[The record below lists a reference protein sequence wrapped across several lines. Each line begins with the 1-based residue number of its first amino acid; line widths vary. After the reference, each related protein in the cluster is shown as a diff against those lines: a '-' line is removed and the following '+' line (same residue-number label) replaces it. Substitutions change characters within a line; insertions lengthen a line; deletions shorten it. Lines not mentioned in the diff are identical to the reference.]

1 MKQLSGLKAFIA
13 LLLASLPM
21 AMSAQTGGN
30 LLLDIRFNA
39 DGTAYDASPMQ
50 MQVEA
55 INSGG
60 LSTYYNET
68 YRQYVATFTN
78 PWGGTPTGY
87 YKINYENNATF
98 KQALEDGHTLEC
110 LVMPVFSALGST
122 EVKPFASHQAG
133 GTGFL
138 VCTPSSGGGT
148 NQFTFL
154 PNTTDGSKAWRW
166 ALSGVTPVSNT
177 YYHLVG
183 VWDKQAG
190 KARIY
195 INGQL
200 KNEVSAGGTFNFA
213 SSGSQWFA
221 VGCDAAPSTG
231 TNAWAGDIV
240 TARVYDQA
248 LTQEGVDSLWD
259 KVKAL
264 QDQQEKDLVTDFS
277 FLSGLGVN
285 GGMDF
290 PVKGNGFQEG
300 DSLLLQA
307 VATTAASFTVPVK
320 IATDGITFSIPKD
333 LKTGSFRL
341 ILIRGDRTQDLGV
354 CAFTMLN
361 GFPNGAQVIAH
372 RGWWTKDGG
381 TSQNSRLSLQNALDA
396 GFYGSE
402 TDVWITTDGVPV
414 INHNS
419 SIGGVTIQTSAYSA
433 LQNVR
438 LTNGESV
445 PTLENFLDQLAAST
459 TQTKLII
466 EIKTHSSQARNYAC
480 CDSVVNA
487 VKRRGLQN
495 KVEYIAYSID
505 NCRRLVWNDST
516 AMVQYLN
523 GDLGPA
529 SLYNYGVMGMDYTKA
544 QFKNNSTWVSGAHER
559 GMVTNAYTIDA
570 ASEMAE
576 VNNMNIDFI
585 TTNYPAQ
592 AQEIYQYYAAHGY
605 VAPNDT
611 TEAYYALRDY
621 VRLCEADTID
631 YSDTLRYDAETV
643 AKYTRALN
651 AANNALKDIKK
662 KDTIYNALLRALNN
676 ARNGITRVY
685 PYGDV
690 NHDDHVDSSDIV
702 ALYNFI
708 NNGEE
713 GSGIPLSQADITQDG
728 LVTSADVVIIYN
740 IITASE

>member
-50 MQVEA
+50 MQVET

-60 LSTYYNET
+60 VSTYYNET
-68 YRQYVATFTN
+68 YGQYVATFTN

-87 YKINYENNATF
+87 YKIDYSSNAAF

-110 LVMPVFSALGST
+110 LVMPVFSALGTT

-154 PNTTDGSKAWRW
+154 PNTTDDSKNWRW

-195 INGQL
+195 INGEL
-200 KNEVSAGGTFNFA
+200 KNEVSAGGTFNFP

-231 TNAWAGDIV
+231 TNAWTGDIV
-240 TARVYDQA
+240 SARVYDNV
-248 LTQEGVDSLWD
+248 LTQQDVDSLWAT
-259 KVKAL
+259 VKAL
-264 QDQQEKDLVTDFS
+264 QDQQEKDLITNYS

-290 PVKGNGFQEG
+290 PVKGTGFQEG

-307 VATTAASFTVPVK
+307 VAATGTSFTVPVNLSS
-320 IATDGITFSIPKD
+320 DGITFAIPKE
-333 LKTGSFRL
+333 LKTGSYRL
-341 ILIRGDRTQDLGV
+341 ILIRGERTQDLGA

-361 GFPNGAQVIAH
+361 GFPRGAQVIAH
-372 RGWWTKDGG
+372 RGWWTKGGG
-381 TSQNSRLSLQNALDA
+381 TAQNSRLSLQNALDA

-402 TDVWITTDGVPV
+402 TDVWLTTDGRVV
-414 INHNS
+414 VNHNS
-419 SIGGVTIQTSAYSA
+419 SIGGVTIQTSPYSA

-438 LTNGESV
+438 LSNGETV
-445 PTLENFLDQLAAST
+445 PTLDDFLDLLAAST
-459 TQTKLII
+459 TPTKLII
-466 EIKTHSSQARNYAC
+466 EIKTHSAADRNNAC
-480 CDSVVNA
+480 CDSVVNM
-487 VKRRGLQN
+487 VKRRGLQD
-495 KVEYIAYSID
+495 KVEYIAYSIS
-505 NCRRLVWNDST
+505 NCRRLVADDST

-529 SLYNYGVMGMDYTKA
+529 TLYSYAVMGMDYTKA

-559 GMVTNAYTIDA
+559 GMVTNAYTIND

-576 VNNMNIDFI
+576 VNNMDIDFI
-585 TTNYPAQ
+585 TTNYPDQ
-592 AQEIYQYYAAHGY
+592 AQEIYQHYAAHGY

-621 VRLCEADTID
+621 VRLCEADTTD
-631 YSDTLRYDAETV
+631 YSDSLRYDSESV

-662 KDTIYNALLRALNN
+662 KDIIYNALLRALTN
-676 ARNGITRVY
+676 AREGITRIY
-685 PYGDV
+685 PDGDV
-690 NHDDHVDSSDIV
+690 NRDDQVDSSDIV
-702 ALYNFI
+702 AIYNFI

-713 GSGIPLSQADITQDG
+713 GSGIPLSQADVNNDG
-728 LVTSADVVIIYN
+728 AVTSADIATVYN